1 MVKGILK
8 DMKKL
13 IRLTEKDLH
22 NIIKESVNR
31 ILEDEERGG
40 EYIFYQPQGSQEEGW
55 SDEQEEWDAAG
66 LNIYD
71 FAMVKDPEIAEFHF
85 SPEGYTIYYDG
96 EEFGE
101 AWYEKS
107 LGYYR
112 AVSDH
117 DMFNGYTRGF
127 EGASLNGIFED
138 IMCKA
143 ADAIL
148 NGDEDEE
155 DY

>member
-1 MVKGILK
+1 
-8 DMKKL
+8 MKKL

-40 EYIFYQPQGSQEEGW
+40 EYIFYEPKGSQEEGW

-85 SPEGYTIYYDG
+85 SPEGYS
-96 EEFGE
+96 FQ
-101 AWYEKS
+101 
-107 LGYYR
+107 
-112 AVSDH
+112 
-117 DMFNGYTRGF
+117 FQ
-127 EGASLNGIFED
+127 
-138 IMCKA
+138 
-143 ADAIL
+143 
-148 NGDEDEE
+148 
-155 DY
+155 